1 MVQGQ
6 LVNGSL
12 GQVVGFN
19 TVVRARASG
28 TDIAKEDPEKNH
40 DRKSGIGM
48 IDSVE
53 RRVWPVVRFQND
65 QTLLCVPATFE
76 AINATNRVEATR
88 YQVGS
93 LARSRTRC
101 GDG

>member
-1 MVQGQ
+1 MVQGE

-40 DRKSGIGM
+40 DRKPDMSMMG
-48 IDSVE
+48 SVE
-53 RRVWPVVRFQND
+53 RRVWPVVRFQTG

-76 AINATNRVEATR
+76 AINAANRVEAKR
-88 YQVGS
+88 YQVY
-93 LARSRTRC
+93 TF
-101 GDG
+101 D